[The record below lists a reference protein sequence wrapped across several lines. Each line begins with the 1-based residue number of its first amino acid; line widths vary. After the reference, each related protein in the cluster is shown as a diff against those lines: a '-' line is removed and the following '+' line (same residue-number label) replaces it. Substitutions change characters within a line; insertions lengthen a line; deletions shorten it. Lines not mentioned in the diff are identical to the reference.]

1 MKSDANNVG
10 YASNSAPKES
20 SRSPREPTR
29 RATIFPKLWRNRRRE
44 KSVSLAVSAKQP
56 AQNIAYGLK
65 KRRQER
71 KTHRKNSLDRQTLL
85 VR

>member
-1 MKSDANNVG
+1 
-10 YASNSAPKES
+10 
-20 SRSPREPTR
+20 
-29 RATIFPKLWRNRRRE
+29 
-44 KSVSLAVSAKQP
+44 VSLAVSAKSH

-71 KTHRKNSLDRQTLL
+71 KIHRENSFVRQTLL